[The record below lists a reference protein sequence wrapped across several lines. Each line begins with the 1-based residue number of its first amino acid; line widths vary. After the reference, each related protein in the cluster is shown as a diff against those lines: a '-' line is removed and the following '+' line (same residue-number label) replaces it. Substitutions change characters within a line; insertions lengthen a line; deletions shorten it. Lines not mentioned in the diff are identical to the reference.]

1 MKKTIIFSLLV
12 NCLLIMPVFADS
24 NKEIKFSE
32 LPALVQA
39 SAQEHF
45 LPENIR
51 QVKLIEDKEATQYQV
66 SGEIEGVQTDMAF
79 NKTGFVT
86 TITQNFQQAKQIDC
100 ADVKSPVLSEDEQ
113 YYFQVE
119 GVIQAKPL
127 VRCKPGNAK

>member
-24 NKEIKFSE
+24 NKEIRFSE

-66 SGEIEGVQTDMAF
+66 SGEIEDVQTSMTF

-86 TITQNFQQAKQIDC
+86 ATTQTFQQAKPINC
-100 ADVKSPVLSEDEQ
+100 TDVKSPVLSEDEQ

-127 VRCKPGNAK
+127 VRCKPGNVK

>member
-24 NKEIKFSE
+24 NKEIRFSE

-51 QVKLIEDKEATQYQV
+51 QVKLIKDKEVTQYQIF
-66 SGEIEGVQTDMAF
+66 GEVEGVQTSMIINAS
-79 NKTGFVT
+79 GFVAS
-86 TITQNFQQAKQIDC
+86 ITQNFQQAKQINC
-100 ADVKSPVLSEDEQ
+100 ADVKPPVLSEDEQ

>member
-1 MKKTIIFSLLV
+1 MKKTIIFSLLM
-12 NCLLIMPVFADS
+12 NCLLVMPAFAES
-24 NKEIKFSE
+24 NKEITLSD
-32 LPALVQA
+32 LPALVKA
-39 SAQEHF
+39 SAREHF

-51 QVKLIEDKEATQYQV
+51 QVKLIKDKETTQYQV
-66 SGEIEGVQTDMAF
+66 SGQIEGVQTDMTF

-86 TITQNFQQAKQIDC
+86 AITQTFQQAKPINC
-100 ADVKSPVLSEDEQ
+100 TDVKLPVLTEGEQ